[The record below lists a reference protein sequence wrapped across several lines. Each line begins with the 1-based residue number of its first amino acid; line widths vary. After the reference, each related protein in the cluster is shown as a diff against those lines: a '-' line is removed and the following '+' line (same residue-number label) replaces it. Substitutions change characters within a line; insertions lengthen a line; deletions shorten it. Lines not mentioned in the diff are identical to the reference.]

1 MGECHELTGNREP
14 KTRRPLGHGT
24 FAEHATGHRLK
35 GQATTT
41 EDVTSPAL
49 GERNPLHAQSGNRI
63 DCAGARLAHREAVER
78 QA

>member
-1 MGECHELTGNREP
+1 MGECDELTGNREP

-35 GQATTT
+35 GQATTA

-49 GERNPLHAQSGNRI
+49 GERNPLHA
-63 DCAGARLAHREAVER
+63 
-78 QA
+78 